1 MRDTDDDNRLGRGP
15 AVSLSQKFSAQCYT
29 GRSAPEIPPGRKRK
43 ASPRRW
49 EFAIVGPRCGFI
61 CMLCSSPNLTGFEG
75 NGSLLYLFP
84 HHSEWNWLY
93 YIYIS
98 WHCISSYPL
107 RLEAR
112 SLWAERC
119 VWACFLLPPWAQ
131 HSQSRMVR
139 MTMKFFDPT
148 LGMIH
153 TNKTRRID
161 STCF

>member
-1 MRDTDDDNRLGRGP
+1 MRDTDDDNRLGGVQRW
-15 AVSLSQKFSAQCYT
+15 VFLKISAQCYT

-93 YIYIS
+93 YIYKLTLHFQLSLKAWGKI
-98 WHCISSYPL
+98 PL
-107 RLEAR
+107 GWKVCL
-112 SLWAERC
+112 SM
-119 VWACFLLPPWAQ
+119 FLLPPWAQ